1 MAEEK
6 FDPVKEFINLRDS
19 LSKAVEK
26 QIKNVAGINATSSYP
41 PMDMYETDDAV
52 YARTAFVNGLKPES
66 MEISVENQVL
76 TLRGETIDTIYN
88 DDEQVKFLQ
97 RELAFGAFS
106 RSVAIPRDIIADD
119 ASASFKKGVL
129 TIKLP
134 KTSTD
139 KSRIINV
146 THTD

>member
-26 QIKNVAGINATSSYP
+26 QIKSVAGINVSGYP
-41 PMDMYETDDAV
+41 AMDMYESDDAV
-52 YARTAFVNGLKPES
+52 FLRTVFLNGLKPENL
-66 MEISVENQVL
+66 EVSVENQVL
-76 TLRGETIDTIYN
+76 TLSGETVDPLPNEDSQI
-88 DDEQVKFLQ
+88 KFLQ
-97 RELAFGAFS
+97 RELTFGAFT
-106 RSVAIPRDIIADD
+106 RSVSIPRDVIADE
-119 ASASFKKGVL
+119 AAASFKKGVL

-134 KTSTD
+134 KAGSE
-139 KSRIINV
+139 SSQIINV